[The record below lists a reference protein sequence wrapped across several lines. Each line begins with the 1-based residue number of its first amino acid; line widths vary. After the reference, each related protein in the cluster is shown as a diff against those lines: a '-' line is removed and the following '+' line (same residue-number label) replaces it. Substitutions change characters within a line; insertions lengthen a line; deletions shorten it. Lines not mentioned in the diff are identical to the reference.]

1 MQTKQ
6 RNRRRFITALA
17 VIGTAGLTLSA
28 CGDSKTAD
36 STATSGGL
44 EAGQTYKI
52 GYATA
57 ATGRLAVFDE
67 PYLKGLQAQ
76 VAAIN
81 QAGGIDGKVKIV
93 LDVQDAKS
101 DPATGATVA
110 QDLIDN
116 GAQFLITA
124 CDADASLPAAQ
135 VAQKAQVPTMSSCGS
150 GASLPSQVGN
160 FSFLTVYGTK
170 AMGDAM
176 GEFAASQGWKNAGLM
191 RSTAIEYTDSIP
203 TAAQASFEANGGKIA
218 KEVNYTLD
226 QPNYTTIATELA
238 GSGMNVLLTPIFL
251 TGSVTLL
258 KNLRAAGFSGPVV
271 TADGQEGSETFSAG
285 TAANDLYVSTYGSTD
300 DAQGASLRKF
310 NELYKTKYGEYPG
323 TVLAALGADDAI
335 VIAAAVTAADS
346 TDGVKVRDS
355 LDQLKDVQG
364 ATSKITY
371 QGGKGL
377 PSRDVVILKSNVPKK
392 RFDFVK
398 RFRPASLQQAG

>member
-1 MQTKQ
+1 
-6 RNRRRFITALA
+6 
-17 VIGTAGLTLSA
+17 
-28 CGDSKTAD
+28 
-36 STATSGGL
+36 
-44 EAGQTYKI
+44 
-52 GYATA
+52 
-57 ATGRLAVFDE
+57 
-67 PYLKGLQAQ
+67 
-76 VAAIN
+76 
-81 QAGGIDGKVKIV
+81 
-93 LDVQDAKS
+93 
-101 DPATGATVA
+101 
-110 QDLIDN
+110 
-116 GAQFLITA
+116 
-124 CDADASLPAAQ
+124 
-135 VAQKAQVPTMSSCGS
+135 
-150 GASLPSQVGN
+150 
-160 FSFLTVYGTK
+160 
-170 AMGDAM
+170 
-176 GEFAASQGWKNAGLM
+176 
-191 RSTAIEYTDSIP
+191 
-203 TAAQASFEANGGKIA
+203 
-218 KEVNYTLD
+218 
-226 QPNYTTIATELA
+226 
-238 GSGMNVLLTPIFL
+238 
-251 TGSVTLL
+251 VTLL